1 LAAQSITSLLTLHS
15 ANMQITKEF
24 LEAEIVDLQIEIRKA
39 EIFLTQA
46 QATVSAYQML
56 IRRLDAPEVVETTET
71 GEQNG

>member
-24 LEAEIVDLQIEIRKA
+24 LEAEIVDLQTEIRKA

-56 IRRLDAPEVVETTET
+56 IRRLDSPEVVETTET
-71 GEQNG
+71 GEHNG

>member
-71 GEQNG
+71 GEHNG